1 MLFHRNVC
9 AYNNMMYG
17 SGRQDISWVSID
29 MKLKM
34 MYSFLNSDLTIIEE
48 ALEETVQ
55 AESPLL
61 HQASLHLL
69 KAGGKRIRPVF
80 VLLAGKFGNY
90 DISRIKNVAVSL
102 ELIHMA
108 SLVHDDVIDDAELRR
123 GKPTIKAKWDNRIA
137 MYTGDYI
144 FARALELMTKIEKP
158 FAHQILA
165 NTLVELCIGEIEQIK
180 DKYNFDQ
187 NVRNYFRRIKRKT
200 AILIAVS
207 CQLGAIAAD
216 VSDDVHKKLYRF
228 GYYVGMSY
236 QIIDDVLDFTG
247 TEKQLGKPAGDDLH
261 QGNITLPVL
270 FAMKNEEIREKI
282 KKVHA
287 ATEREEIEHI
297 ISLIK
302 DSGAIEKSLKVSDN
316 YLNKALEILNELPHN
331 RAKKTL
337 RDIANMIGKRKF

>member
-1 MLFHRNVC
+1 
-9 AYNNMMYG
+9 
-17 SGRQDISWVSID
+17 
-29 MKLKM
+29 MKLKI
-34 MYSFLNSDLTIIEE
+34 MYSFLNSDIKNIEQT
-48 ALEETVQ
+48 LEETVH

-80 VLLAGKFGNY
+80 VLLAGKFGKY
-90 DISRIKNVAVSL
+90 DINIIKNVAVSL

-108 SLVHDDVIDDAELRR
+108 SLVHDDVIDDADLRR

-137 MYTGDYI
+137 MYTGDYL
-144 FARALELMTKIEKP
+144 FARSLELITKIEKP

-165 NTLVELCIGEIEQIK
+165 DTLVELCIGEIEQIK
-180 DKYNFDQ
+180 DKYNFEQ

-216 VSDDVHKKLYRF
+216 VDDEIHQKLYKF

-247 TEKQLGKPAGDDLH
+247 TEKELGKPAGDDLH

-270 FAMKNEEIREKI
+270 FAMEDAKIRKEIVKVREN
-282 KKVHA
+282 
-287 ATEREEIEHI
+287 TERAEMEKI

-302 DSGAIEKSLKVSDN
+302 GSGAIEKSLRVSDN
-316 YLNKALEILNELPHN
+316 YLNKALKILNDLPQN

-337 RDIANMIGKRKF
+337 NDIAKVIGKRSF